1 MSKLKIVTYLRENEC
16 INENIKLIVETLLK
30 EYSDLSIVVFV
41 DRDRTDLGAQL
52 PISITAINL
61 SGTKYKRIKKL
72 LETETNSILLSID
85 NDTTVI
91 PDALLSFV
99 RNFISDNNDIG
110 WARIKAHKTHTFIGR
125 QVAVDK
131 LLSHTV
137 IRPFLWKI
145 GIGISIPGQLFLLK
159 SDSFSNRLLN
169 VDTYL
174 DDLALGIFANLHIS
188 NLKILMSN
196 KVIGF
201 EMPKTSFKDL
211 CIQRKR
217 WAKGFYTIW
226 KGIQNKKEKK
236 LVMIHGIAYHFLWI
250 LQWLLIFMFAI
261 VRWPCAIFYIIL
273 SSYLISRK
281 DLRFILDTMVYQ
293 FFFTIFHIVWITNLL
308 KGDKN
313 ENNA

>member
-1 MSKLKIVTYLRENEC
+1 
-16 INENIKLIVETLLK
+16 
-30 EYSDLSIVVFV
+30 
-41 DRDRTDLGAQL
+41 
-52 PISITAINL
+52 
-61 SGTKYKRIKKL
+61 
-72 LETETNSILLSID
+72 
-85 NDTTVI
+85 
-91 PDALLSFV
+91 
-99 RNFISDNNDIG
+99 
-110 WARIKAHKTHTFIGR
+110 
-125 QVAVDK
+125 
-131 LLSHTV
+131 
-137 IRPFLWKI
+137 
-145 GIGISIPGQLFLLK
+145 
-159 SDSFSNRLLN
+159 
-169 VDTYL
+169 
-174 DDLALGIFANLHIS
+174 
-188 NLKILMSN
+188 MSN

-293 FFFTIFHIVWITNLL
+293 FFFPIFHIVWITNLL